1 MKDKSQM
8 LSVLLRTLSGLSV
21 LLAVYGVWWVAVAGL
36 KLEDGAGKYTLVS
49 TAAAFCIMVLRWG
62 LSRTK
67 TPPWVLDVLAV
78 VLSVGLV
85 VGSAFLWYHVFVVKL
100 GGVVVAVIINLAA
113 MFVGDICGRK
123 QPGMYAIMGTG
134 GVLLLCAGIVKLILL
149 ENAPPM
155 DGFVWIFFLG
165 AGCITAGANYN
176 SIDRNMSR
184 RGHSKSRLP
193 EKVRRN
199 NLLLVVGLFAGGS
212 LLIAVRKPLA
222 NGLQAAIRGIILAV
236 NWLISAILDLF
247 PMAPGFGAGNYNK
260 YNSGA
265 ADGAVSRSPE
275 WIIWLVFGLCVAFLV
290 WIIARPVKEWLQ
302 QKLEKLRSMLLRWLR
317 KRNRGNGGEV
327 SGDYV
332 DVTEEISGELSVPK
346 KTRITGLRGWKREM
360 RKFSRM
366 PAGRERFVEG
376 YRLLLRGSTLRGAKL
391 SLSDTP
397 QETGEKMKPVLS
409 GADMDAVTAQAEE
422 IVFSGHEADTDTAG
436 LEEALEIL
444 KKKN

>member
-1 MKDKSQM
+1 
-8 LSVLLRTLSGLSV
+8 
-21 LLAVYGVWWVAVAGL
+21 
-36 KLEDGAGKYTLVS
+36 
-49 TAAAFCIMVLRWG
+49 
-62 LSRTK
+62 
-67 TPPWVLDVLAV
+67 
-78 VLSVGLV
+78 
-85 VGSAFLWYHVFVVKL
+85 
-100 GGVVVAVIINLAA
+100 
-113 MFVGDICGRK
+113 
-123 QPGMYAIMGTG
+123 MGTG
-134 GVLLLCAGIVKLILL
+134 AVLLLCAGIVKLILL

-176 SIDRNMSR
+176 SIDRSMSR

-199 NLLLVVGLFAGGS
+199 NLLLVMGLFAGGS

-247 PMAPGFGAGNYNK
+247 PMAPGLGAGNYNK
-260 YNSGA
+260 YNSSA
-265 ADGAVSRSPE
+265 ADGSVSRSPE

-317 KRNRGNGGEV
+317 KRNRGNGEEV

-397 QETGEKMKPVLS
+397 METGEKMKPVLS
-409 GADMDAVTAQAEE
+409 GANMDAVTAQAEE
-422 IVFSGHEADTDTAG
+422 IVFSGREADTDTTG